1 MEASLTMQFFDLHCD
16 TLYRA
21 VTENKTLNENIYKP
35 EKNSFSQGVLFE
47 VDKLPPFQ
55 LSFDRGK
62 KYCPWI
68 QCMAVW
74 ISDDV
79 TDEYGKK
86 LFDKAYLKLKEECEE
101 NHVTVCGDFS
111 DLKSVSEN
119 KRYGVIFT
127 LENGRLIKNIDD
139 LTILKNCGVKMITLT
154 WNGENFLGS
163 GVKAEKDS
171 GLTSLGKDVIRKM
184 NRFGIAVDVSHGSD
198 KLFYEA
204 AQISTTPIA
213 ASHSNSRKIT
223 DNPRNITDEQ
233 FKIICQKGGVVG
245 LNFCRSFLN
254 NNPEKAVIEDIL
266 RHTEHFLSL
275 GGENHL
281 CIGSD
286 FDGTDMPKGI
296 AGIESMENLY
306 ELFLKHNYSERL
318 VSKLFFENTY
328 NFFENFDI

>member
-1 MEASLTMQFFDLHCD
+1 
-16 TLYRA
+16 
-21 VTENKTLNENIYKP
+21 
-35 EKNSFSQGVLFE
+35 
-47 VDKLPPFQ
+47 
-55 LSFDRGK
+55 
-62 KYCPWI
+62 
-68 QCMAVW
+68 
-74 ISDDV
+74 
-79 TDEYGKK
+79 
-86 LFDKAYLKLKEECEE
+86 
-101 NHVTVCGDFS
+101 
-111 DLKSVSEN
+111 
-119 KRYGVIFT
+119 
-127 LENGRLIKNIDD
+127 
-139 LTILKNCGVKMITLT
+139 MITLT
-154 WNGENFLGS
+154 WNGENSLGS
-163 GVKAEKDS
+163 SVKAERDS
-171 GLTSLGKDVIRKM
+171 GLTPLGKDVIREM
-184 NRFGIAVDVSHGSD
+184 NRLGIVVDVSHGSD

-281 CIGSD
+281 CIGAD

-318 VSKLFFENTY
+318 ASKLFFENAY